1 MCAPSHTE
9 ADKGL
14 HGKCPLNFVDMP
26 VSQQILGQFGL
37 IRSLP
42 RDVLEDLSARM
53 QLREVARR
61 AVVAAKDAPAAELG
75 FLVSGR
81 LQGVDFTVD
90 GRSVGLYFVD
100 PGDFYGELSVIDAQ
114 PASEFVVAASTSTV
128 AVLEAQ
134 AARDLIFRFPELS
147 RNVMLRLA
155 ARLRAVTAQ
164 RTLLGLPNPF
174 QRLCVLVVQLA
185 QQASG
190 PGATVLAIPQVPTH
204 QELAIMINAS
214 RETVTR
220 AFQVLFTHGVLLREG
235 DELRVLNAR
244 MLQDIADGRQEPPKA

>member
-1 MCAPSHTE
+1 MYE
-9 ADKGL
+9 AAI
-14 HGKCPLNFVDMP
+14 HFADMP
-26 VSQQILGQFGL
+26 VSPHILGQFSL

-42 RDVLEDLSARM
+42 EEVLNELSGRM

-61 AVVAAKDAPAAELG
+61 AVVANKDEPAKDLG

-100 PGDFYGELSVIDAQ
+100 PGDYFSELSVIDEQ
-114 PASEFVVAASTSTV
+114 PASEFVVAAANSV
-128 AVLEAQ
+128 IALADAD
-134 AARDLIFRFPELS
+134 AARNLIFRFPQLS
-147 RNVMLRLA
+147 RAVMMRLA
-155 ARLRAVTAQ
+155 WRVREVTAQ

-174 QRLCVLVVQLA
+174 QRLCVLVLRLA
-185 QQASG
+185 QPLHTASS
-190 PGATVLAIPQVPTH
+190 PTRDAVSAKAELIVPKVPTH

-220 AFQVLFTHGVLLREG
+220 AFQVLFTHAVLVRDG
-235 DELRVLNAR
+235 DDLRVLNTT
-244 MLQDIADGRQEPPKA
+244 MLRDIADGRQEPPKA

>member
-1 MCAPSHTE
+1 
-9 ADKGL
+9 
-14 HGKCPLNFVDMP
+14 MP

-42 RDVLEDLSARM
+42 RDVLDDLSARM

-61 AVVAAKDAPAAELG
+61 AVVAAKDAPATELG
-75 FLVSGR
+75 FLVNGR

-100 PGDFYGELSVIDAQ
+100 PGDFYGELSVIDAL

-134 AARDLIFRFPELS
+134 AARDLIFRFPDLS
-147 RNVMLRLA
+147 RHVMLRLA
-155 ARLRAVTAQ
+155 GRLRAVTAQ

-174 QRLCVLVVQLA
+174 QRLCVLILQLA
-185 QQASG
+185 Q
-190 PGATVLAIPQVPTH
+190 PGVGVVGGAGLSIPQVPTH

-220 AFQVLFTHGVLLREG
+220 AFQVLFSQGVLLREG

-244 MLQDIADGRQEPPKA
+244 MLKDIADGRQEPPKA

>member
-1 MCAPSHTE
+1 
-9 ADKGL
+9 
-14 HGKCPLNFVDMP
+14 MP
-26 VSQQILGQFGL
+26 VSPHILGQFSL

-42 RDVLEDLSARM
+42 EEVLNDLSGRM

-61 AVVAAKDAPAAELG
+61 AVMANKDETAKDLG

-100 PGDFYGELSVIDAQ
+100 PGDYFSELSVIDNQ
-114 PASEFVVAASTSTV
+114 PASEFVVAASNSVV
-128 AVLEAQ
+128 ALLD
-134 AARDLIFRFPELS
+134 AAVARELIFRFPQLS
-147 RNVMLRLA
+147 RAVMMRLA
-155 ARLRAVTAQ
+155 WRVREVTAQ

-174 QRLCVLVVQLA
+174 QRLCVLVLRLA
-185 QQASG
+185 QAPNAKPAPAKGSAAHKAELMV
-190 PGATVLAIPQVPTH
+190 PKVPTH

-220 AFQVLFTHGVLLREG
+220 AFQVLFTQGVLLRDG
-235 DELRVLNAR
+235 DDLRVVNEV
-244 MLQDIADGRQEPPKA
+244 MLRNIADGRQEPPKT